1 MVVTAVSSERV
12 LAVLPQLQA
21 LTGRHRLALG
31 GAAAANGT
39 LEGSDAIALSGDPIA
54 EAARV
59 TTLVQGA
66 EEPL

>member
-1 MVVTAVSSERV
+1 M

-39 LEGSDAIALSGDPIA
+39 LQGSDALTLSGDPIA

-59 TTLVQGA
+59 TTLIQGA
-66 EEPL
+66 EQPR

>member
-1 MVVTAVSSERV
+1 
-12 LAVLPQLQA
+12 LPQLQA
-21 LTGRHRLALG
+21 LSGRHRLALG

-59 TTLVQGA
+59 TTLVQGG
-66 EEPL
+66 EQPL